1 VSKRERSGPGGPS
14 PALRDASGGH
24 AAAPTRPLPGPP
36 PPARTATR
44 GLVWTALAVAGGLI
58 GVSAGGW
65 LLDRGWLVGPNNLVY
80 LTALGLL
87 LGLLVGVRVGDR
99 WGLVLERAW
108 RRSLDLPPEAVLA
121 AGTGATV
128 GLLVTVLLNN
138 VLAVVPGFTWY
149 WSLLIA
155 ATLVMASSWFFVVN
169 RRLFA
174 VTSVARPA
182 APAVAET
189 GTAKVIDTSAII
201 DGRLVDV
208 AEANFLDGRLL
219 VPQFVLAELQ
229 RVADAEDPLKRRRG
243 RRGLEMLDRLI
254 GQSRVPT
261 EVVHDD
267 PEGGAVDDKL
277 VRVCLARRADLV
289 TTDYNL
295 HRVASLQGV
304 RVLNLHQLANV
315 VKAPYLPGERLS
327 LTVARAGR
335 EPGQGLAYLEDGT
348 MVVVEDAAQLVGRTV
363 DAVVTSSL
371 QTQMGRMIFAR
382 PADAEPRSGLLETTA

>member
-1 VSKRERSGPGGPS
+1 VN
-14 PALRDASGGH
+14 
-24 AAAPTRPLPGPP
+24 AAPFAFAVR
-36 PPARTATR
+36 A
-44 GLVWTALAVAGGLI
+44 ALALGGGLL
-58 GVSAGGW
+58 GALAGGW
-65 LLDRGWLVGPNNLVY
+65 LLDRGWLVGPNNLAY
-80 LTALGLL
+80 LTL
-87 LGLLVGVRVGDR
+87 LGTLLGVLVGVRGGGR
-99 WGLVLERAW
+99 WGASLARAW
-108 RRSLDLPPEAVLA
+108 RAVAETPPEAVLA

-128 GLLVTVLLNN
+128 GLLITVLLNN
-138 VLAVVPGFTWY
+138 VLGVVPGFTWY

-155 ATLVMASSWFFVVN
+155 VTLMTAAAWFFVAN
-169 RRLFA
+169 RGLFA
-174 VTSVARPA
+174 IPRRVATDDAP
-182 APAVAET
+182 PAVER
-189 GTAKVIDTSAII
+189 GSAKVVDTSAII

-208 AEANFLDGRLL
+208 VESNFVDGRLL

-254 GQSRVPT
+254 GQSLLPA

-267 PEGGAVDDKL
+267 PDAATVDDKL
-277 VRVCLARRADLV
+277 VKVCLARGADLV

-295 HRVASLQGV
+295 HRIAGLQGV

-327 LTVARAGR
+327 LTIAREGR

-348 MVVVEDAAQLVGRTV
+348 MVVVEDAARWVGSTV

-382 PADAEPRSGLLETTA
+382 PADAGRTPEPADAPAADGDAADA

>member
-1 VSKRERSGPGGPS
+1 VSRRERSGAGGPS

-24 AAAPTRPLPGPP
+24 ATPTGPLPGSP

-58 GVSAGGW
+58 GVSSGGW

-108 RRSLDLPPEAVLA
+108 RRGLDLPPEAVLA

-174 VTSVARPA
+174 VTSVVGPA

-382 PADAEPRSGLLETTA
+382 PADAEPRSGLLETSA

>member
-1 VSKRERSGPGGPS
+1 VKEVPG
-14 PALRDASGGH
+14 
-24 AAAPTRPLPGPP
+24 AAPTGGSAEVPRQRFGM
-36 PPARTATR
+36 
-44 GLVWTALAVAGGLI
+44 LVWALLTLAGS
-58 GVSAGGW
+58 VSGAALGGW
-65 LLDRGWLVGPNNLVY
+65 LLERGWLVGPNNFAY
-80 LTALGLL
+80 LTLLGLL
-87 LGLLVGVRVGDR
+87 LGMLAGVRVGTR
-99 WGLVLERAW
+99 WGTALERAW
-108 RRSLDLPPEAVLA
+108 RRAADVPPEAVLA

-155 ATLVMASSWFFVVN
+155 LTLVTASAWFVVVN
-169 RRLFA
+169 RGLFA
-174 VTSVARPA
+174 LTRGVGG
-182 APAVAET
+182 AVAGVGPLGT
-189 GTAKVIDTSAII
+189 GTANAKVVDTSAII
-201 DGRLVDV
+201 DGRLIDV
-208 AEANFLDGRLL
+208 AEANFLEGRLL

-243 RRGLEMLDRLI
+243 RRGLEMLDRLV
-254 GQSRVPT
+254 GESRVPT

-267 PEGGAVDDKL
+267 PEAGTVDDKL
-277 VRVCLARRADLV
+277 VRVCLARQADLV

-327 LTVARAGR
+327 LTVAREGR

-348 MVVVEDAAQLVGRTV
+348 MVVVEDAAHLVGSTV

-382 PADAEPRSGLLETTA
+382 PADAERRAAAIDATA

>member
-1 VSKRERSGPGGPS
+1 
-14 PALRDASGGH
+14 
-24 AAAPTRPLPGPP
+24 
-36 PPARTATR
+36 
-44 GLVWTALAVAGGLI
+44 
-58 GVSAGGW
+58 
-65 LLDRGWLVGPNNLVY
+65 
-80 LTALGLL
+80 
-87 LGLLVGVRVGDR
+87 
-99 WGLVLERAW
+99 
-108 RRSLDLPPEAVLA
+108 
-121 AGTGATV
+121 V

-138 VLAVVPGFTWY
+138 VLGVVPGFTWY
-149 WSLLIA
+149 WSLAIA
-155 ATLVMASSWFFVVN
+155 LTLVTASAVFFVSN
-169 RRLFA
+169 RALFA
-174 VTSVARPA
+174 ITRGDAGPA
-182 APAVAET
+182 PPAIAET

-382 PADAEPRSGLLETTA
+382 PADAEPRSGLLETSA

>member
-1 VSKRERSGPGGPS
+1 VTQGPTGDPGRGAPVDPRATPIRGGGRSPG
-14 PALRDASGGH
+14 AFVVRA
-24 AAAPTRPLPGPP
+24 
-36 PPARTATR
+36 
-44 GLVWTALAVAGGLI
+44 ALAVAGTLTGATL
-58 GVSAGGW
+58 GGW
-65 LLDRGWLVGPNNLVY
+65 LHDGGWLAGPNNFVY
-80 LTALGLL
+80 LTLLWTL
-87 LGLLVGVRVGDR
+87 LGILVGVRAGDP
-99 WGLVLERAW
+99 WGRALDRAW
-108 RRSLDLPPEAVLA
+108 QRATDVPPEAVLA

-138 VLAVVPGFTWY
+138 VLGVVPGFTWF

-155 ATLVMASSWFFVVN
+155 VGLVTASSWFFVVN
-169 RRLFA
+169 RKLFR
-174 VTSVARPA
+174 VARVAGAPVPA
-182 APAVAET
+182 APQAV
-189 GTAKVIDTSAII
+189 GSAKVVDTSAII
-201 DGRLVDV
+201 DGRLVEV

-254 GQSRVPT
+254 AQSRVPT

-277 VRVCLARRADLV
+277 VRVCLARGADLV

-295 HRVASLQGV
+295 HRVANLQGV

-327 LTVARAGR
+327 LTVAREGR

-348 MVVVEDAAQLVGRTV
+348 MVVVEDAAQLVGRTI

-371 QTQMGRMIFAR
+371 QTQMGRMIFAK
-382 PADAEPRSGLLETTA
+382 PADAVRRGAPAEATP

>member
-1 VSKRERSGPGGPS
+1 MTTPGAPPLRHRSPWVFTVRAG
-14 PALRDASGGH
+14 
-24 AAAPTRPLPGPP
+24 
-36 PPARTATR
+36 
-44 GLVWTALAVAGGLI
+44 LAVAGS
-58 GVSAGGW
+58 VAGATLGNW
-65 LLDRGWLVGPNNLVY
+65 LLGHELLAGPNNLGY
-80 LTALGLL
+80 LTLLCTLLGLL
-87 LGLLVGVRVGDR
+87 LGVRFGEL
-99 WGLVLERAW
+99 WGLAIDRAW
-108 RRSLDLPPEAVLA
+108 RRAADVPPEAVLA

-138 VLAVVPGFTWY
+138 VLGVVPGFTWF

-155 ATLVMASSWFFVVN
+155 IALVTASSWFFVVN
-169 RRLFA
+169 RKLFR
-174 VTSVARPA
+174 VARVA
-182 APAVAET
+182 GSAPVATPKE
-189 GTAKVIDTSAII
+189 GANAKVVDTSAII
-201 DGRLVDV
+201 DGRLVEV
-208 AEANFLDGRLL
+208 AEANFLEGRLL

-254 GQSRVPT
+254 GQSRIPT

-277 VRVCLARRADLV
+277 VRVCLARGADLV

-295 HRVASLQGV
+295 HRVANLQGV

-327 LTVARAGR
+327 LTVAREGR

-348 MVVVEDAAQLVGRTV
+348 MVVVEDAAQLVGRTI

-371 QTQMGRMIFAR
+371 QTQMGRMIFAK
-382 PADAEPRSGLLETTA
+382 PADGARHGGPAAAGA

>member
-1 VSKRERSGPGGPS
+1 VKASPGTNPG
-14 PALRDASGGH
+14 RDPTLDPRPGT
-24 AAAPTRPLPGPP
+24 APTGDRSPGTFFVR
-36 PPARTATR
+36 A
-44 GLVWTALAVAGGLI
+44 ALAVAGTLVGAGL
-58 GVSAGGW
+58 GGLLHALGW
-65 LLDRGWLVGPNNLVY
+65 LAGPNNLVY
-80 LTALGLL
+80 LTLLCTL
-87 LGLLVGVRVGDR
+87 LGVLVGVRTGEA
-99 WGLVLERAW
+99 WGRVLDRAW
-108 RRSLDLPPEAVLA
+108 RRTGEVSPEAVLA

-138 VLAVVPGFTWY
+138 VLGVVPGFTWY

-155 ATLVMASSWFFVVN
+155 VGLVTASSWFFVAN
-169 RRLFA
+169 RKLFR
-174 VTSVARPA
+174 VARVPVNA
-182 APAVAET
+182 APAPVQVL
-189 GTAKVIDTSAII
+189 GTAKVVDTSAII

-208 AEANFLDGRLL
+208 AETNFLDGRLL

-261 EVVHDD
+261 EVIHDD

-277 VRVCLARRADLV
+277 VRVCLARGADLV

-295 HRVASLQGV
+295 NRVANLQGV

-327 LTVARAGR
+327 LTVAREGR

-371 QTQMGRMIFAR
+371 QTQMGRMIFAK
-382 PADAEPRSGLLETTA
+382 PADAVRRGAAVDGTS